1 MILQISSGQGPVE
14 CELAVG
20 MLFDKL
26 KQEYPDI
33 ELLSKHQS
41 RFSKENC
48 YTSILFASDY
58 DLSELDGTIQWICT
72 SPFRPH
78 HKRKNWYIDISVIPD
93 VTVENIA
100 GAVKFERFHSS
111 GNGGQNINK
120 VETGV
125 RLTHLPTGIVVTSS
139 AQRSQYQNRQVA
151 LNKLNAILKEREQSA
166 RKKQV
171 NDAWKEHTRIIRG
184 NPIRCYRGMNFV
196 KE

>member
-1 MILQISSGQGPVE
+1 M
-14 CELAVG
+14 
-20 MLFDKL
+20 
-26 KQEYPDI
+26 
-33 ELLSKHQS
+33 
-41 RFSKENC
+41 
-48 YTSILFASDY
+48 
-58 DLSELDGTIQWICT
+58 
-72 SPFRPH
+72 
-78 HKRKNWYIDISVIPD
+78 
-93 VTVENIA
+93 
-100 GAVKFERFHSS
+100 KFERFHSS